1 MREAV
6 KLAQMLVIVA
16 EGEVAQAGLVP
27 EVLAEPAT
35 DYVAEL
41 LRGQLE

>member
-1 MREAV
+1 
-6 KLAQMLVIVA
+6 MLVIVA
-16 EGEVAQAGLVP
+16 EGEIAQAGPVA
-27 EVLAEPAT
+27 EVLASPAS